1 MKKEIPSNNPKNHVV
16 IAPNTSTYSDLVAG
30 YVSIDFVQS
39 TKTFGLTTSDG
50 RDFTV
55 ELGANAYAEI
65 IHNLGEKYIDGG
77 AALET
82 KLTSGR
88 HLQVHGIFYPDAAG
102 ASGAG
107 GSRKI
112 EAKHLVFFGEGKN
125 DYRFEEPNWWVNQIR
140 QLADFYLDHEFGD
153 KIDYHAYRTNLDIS
167 GNKSTSGLQETDTIS
182 RLVYGF
188 ASAYLMTGEDRY
200 LEAAEKGTE
209 FLRNELRYDDADR
222 TYWYHAQEVNE
233 DGSVRKI
240 LASEFA
246 DDYGAIPCYEQI
258 YALAGPVQTMRIT
271 GDQRILDDA
280 KNTIQMFKDRYR
292 DATEFGGYFSH
303 LDPSSFI
310 PDAETL
316 AHNQSRKNWNSIGDH
331 APAYLIN
338 LYLATGDEA
347 YADFLAENFDL
358 ITEHFGDYENSPFVQ
373 ERFHQDWSKDQN
385 WGWQQNRAVIGHNL
399 KIAWNLTRMTNLR
412 QNEQYEQFAER
423 IAELMPDAGSD
434 QQRGGWYD
442 VVERELAEGEDYHR
456 FAWHDRKAWWQ
467 QEQGI
472 LAYLILAGVTGNQ
485 DYLRLARESSAFYN
499 AWFLDNDSG
508 GVYFNVLANGHPY
521 ALGTERGKSS
531 HSMSGYHAFELAY
544 LACTYTNLLITKQP
558 MDMFFKPRA
567 EQVAT
572 GVLRVAPDLLPAGSV
587 VIDKV
592 WIGGAVHENFDAV
605 GLTVQLLAGDAD
617 QKVRVRL
624 IPADGV
630 AE

>member
-1 MKKEIPSNNPKNHVV
+1 
-16 IAPNTSTYSDLVAG
+16 
-30 YVSIDFVQS
+30 
-39 TKTFGLTTSDG
+39 
-50 RDFTV
+50 
-55 ELGANAYAEI
+55 
-65 IHNLGEKYIDGG
+65 
-77 AALET
+77 
-82 KLTSGR
+82 
-88 HLQVHGIFYPDAAG
+88 
-102 ASGAG
+102 
-107 GSRKI
+107 
-112 EAKHLVFFGEGKN
+112 
-125 DYRFEEPNWWVNQIR
+125 
-140 QLADFYLDHEFGD
+140 
-153 KIDYHAYRTNLDIS
+153 
-167 GNKSTSGLQETDTIS
+167 
-182 RLVYGF
+182 
-188 ASAYLMTGEDRY
+188 
-200 LEAAEKGTE
+200 
-209 FLRNELRYDDADR
+209 
-222 TYWYHAQEVNE
+222 
-233 DGSVRKI
+233 
-240 LASEFA
+240 
-246 DDYGAIPCYEQI
+246 
-258 YALAGPVQTMRIT
+258 
-271 GDQRILDDA
+271 
-280 KNTIQMFKDRYR
+280 
-292 DATEFGGYFSH
+292 
-303 LDPSSFI
+303 
-310 PDAETL
+310 
-316 AHNQSRKNWNSIGDH
+316 
-331 APAYLIN
+331 
-338 LYLATGDEA
+338 
-347 YADFLAENFDL
+347 
-358 ITEHFGDYENSPFVQ
+358 
-373 ERFHQDWSKDQN
+373 
-385 WGWQQNRAVIGHNL
+385 
-399 KIAWNLTRMTNLR
+399 
-412 QNEQYEQFAER
+412 
-423 IAELMPDAGSD
+423 MPDAGSD